1 MWRKF
6 IIFLILLAAISGL
19 VGFWNW
25 QRNIYSK
32 EILKLEILG
41 KEEVAVAEEFE
52 YIVKYKNN
60 GTVRLEEP
68 RLTFEYPKYSI
79 LEEGKSLRQ
88 ELGAKE
94 LGEAIYPG
102 EEKTF
107 HFKVRLLGKEGET
120 RIAKAWL
127 SYRPKNLKA
136 RYESATTFTTQIKS
150 VPLTFEFD
158 LPSKIESGKDL
169 KFRLNYYS
177 NIDYPLLNLR
187 LVAEYPPGFEFLES
201 APPSLEKVEWELPLL
216 NRAEGGRIEI
226 SGKIRGEVREQK
238 MFKAKLGIWQEG
250 EFIVLREILKGVE
263 IIQPA
268 LWVFQQINGS
278 SKYTANPGDLLH
290 YEIFFKNVGG
300 ETLLDLSLVTTLI
313 GDIFDFQTLKAPE
326 GEFSLGDNSIVW
338 EWRRVR
344 ALQFLEPGEEGKVEF
359 WVKIKKDWPIPS
371 LAGKT
376 EIKNRIYLSQVKEEF
391 SNKVN
396 SKLEIFQKGYFESEV
411 WENFGPIPPKVG
423 EGTTYTIIW
432 QAKNYYN
439 EVKDVKV
446 KAALPP
452 NVKLTGKIFPEEE
465 MEKFAFDSQSREI
478 VWNIGNLKVG
488 QGVLNPAP
496 NISFQI
502 EFIPEEI
509 QRGSIPNLISEA
521 KVTGEDSWTGMTL
534 EAISAAINTT
544 LPDDPTITE
553 EMGVVQ

>member
-120 RIAKAWL
+120 RVAKAWL

-300 ETLLDLSLVTTLI
+300 ETLFDLSLVTTLI

-521 KVTGEDSWTGMTL
+521 KITAEDSWTGVTL
-534 EAISAAINTT
+534 EATSAAINTT

>member
-300 ETLLDLSLVTTLI
+300 ETLFDLSLVTTLI

-521 KVTGEDSWTGMTL
+521 KITGEDSWTGMTL

>member
-120 RIAKAWL
+120 RVAKAWL

-300 ETLLDLSLVTTLI
+300 ETLFDLSLVTTLI